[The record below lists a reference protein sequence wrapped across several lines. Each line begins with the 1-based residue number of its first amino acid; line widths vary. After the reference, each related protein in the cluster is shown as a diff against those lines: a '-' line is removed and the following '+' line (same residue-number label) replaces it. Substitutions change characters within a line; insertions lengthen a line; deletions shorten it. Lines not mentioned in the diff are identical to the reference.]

1 MRVVADSN
9 VSVSALNFGGAAEG
23 VLALARAGAV
33 TLFVSSPIL
42 DEVDEVRIKKFDW
55 SIRSAQD
62 AIAAIRGFTTV
73 ARPREVLRV
82 IIDDDPD
89 NRILECAVEA
99 GAEAVITGDHD
110 LRQLGTFRSIRIV
123 SLRHFLE
130 EQEPQAGPRSDT
142 QGQQPGAGPPPRLG
156 AGPRGRR

>member
-1 MRVVADSN
+1 MRAVADSN
-9 VSVSALNFGGAAEG
+9 VYVSALNFGGAAED

-42 DEVDEVRIKKFDW
+42 DEVERVLIKTFDW
-55 SIRSAQD
+55 STRSAKD

-73 ARPREVLRV
+73 VRPREVLRV
-82 IIDDDPD
+82 IVHDEPD

-110 LRQLGTFRSIRIV
+110 LRQLGTFRNIRI
-123 SLRHFLE
+123 LNRRHFLE
-130 EQEPQAGPRSDT
+130 EQEGHAGPRSDT
-142 QGQQPGAGPPPRLG
+142 
-156 AGPRGRR
+156 